1 MATPSLKRLLGLADS
16 EVPQRNVTLRK
27 GKLMK
32 MQEIKEM
39 LKKGRMLNGELK
51 YEATG
56 VQKST
61 KGELAYI
68 SLVVFSKGGRGVSH
82 DN

>member
-1 MATPSLKRLLGLADS
+1 MG
-16 EVPQRNVTLRK
+16 
-27 GKLMK
+27 
-32 MQEIKEM
+32 
-39 LKKGRMLNGELK
+39 K

-56 VQKST
+56 VEKST

-68 SLVVFSKGGRGVSH
+68 SLVVFSKGGGGSH

>member
-1 MATPSLKRLLGLADS
+1 
-16 EVPQRNVTLRK
+16 
-27 GKLMK
+27 
-32 MQEIKEM
+32 
-39 LKKGRMLNGELK
+39 MLNGELK

-56 VQKST
+56 VEKST

-68 SLVVFSKGGRGVSH
+68 SLVVFSKGGGVSH

>member
-61 KGELAYI
+61 TI
-68 SLVVFSKGGRGVSH
+68 SSRLQQGGGVSH

>member
-1 MATPSLKRLLGLADS
+1 
-16 EVPQRNVTLRK
+16 
-27 GKLMK
+27 MK

-56 VQKST
+56 VEKST

-68 SLVVFSKGGRGVSH
+68 IISRRLQHGGRGGGEPR
-82 DN
+82 

>member
-1 MATPSLKRLLGLADS
+1 
-16 EVPQRNVTLRK
+16 
-27 GKLMK
+27 

-56 VQKST
+56 VEKST
-61 KGELAYI
+61 KGELEYI
-68 SLVVFSKGGRGVSH
+68 TLVVFSKRGG
-82 DN
+82 